1 MVDRPDWNALYGAF
15 DDLRRA
21 VGGLEDKHRKIM
33 KITGVGW
40 SDDRM
45 VKAVVGPRGQ
55 LVDIEIDPRVYR
67 KPNSKALSAAIL
79 AAVRVAIADANSQT
93 MATLDRDVPAD
104 LRIKKVGSLDVRRL
118 METPD
123 SDLARE
129 DGE

>member
-1 MVDRPDWNALYGAF
+1 MVERPDWGALYGAF
-15 DDLRRA
+15 EDLGRA
-21 VGGLEDKHRKIM
+21 VGGLEEKHRKIM

-45 VKAVVGPRGQ
+45 IKAVVGPRGQ
-55 LVDIEIDPRVYR
+55 LVDIEIDPRIYR

-79 AAVRVAIADANSQT
+79 AAVRVAIADVNSQT
-93 MATLDRDVPAD
+93 LEMLDRDVPAD

>member
-15 DDLRRA
+15 DDLRQA
-21 VGGLEDKHRKIM
+21 VGGLEEKHRKIM

-79 AAVRVAIADANSQT
+79 AAVKVAIADANSQT
-93 MATLDRDVPAD
+93 METLDRDVPAD
-104 LRIKKVGSLDVRRL
+104 LRIKKFGSLDVRRL
-118 METPD
+118 MQTPD
-123 SDLARE
+123 SDLDRE